1 MTRLGFLWVATLVA
15 VLLVAA
21 AGYKLYGLDQAA
33 QGGGFAPQTTPVAV
47 EAVRQVE
54 FADVVEALGTANANE
69 SVSITSKV
77 TETVSRLAYESG
89 EFVRAGDVLAEL
101 ADAEEAANLTEARST
116 LEEAQRERARYNELE
131 SRGVASPQAIDQL
144 DSSVDRAR
152 ARVRTIEARL
162 ADRIVRAPFDGV
174 VGLRQASPGMLARP
188 GDVIATLD
196 DVSVIKLDFTIPER
210 FLSAVSPGSR
220 LEAQAAAY
228 PGETFFGEVS
238 QIDSRVDPITRTAT
252 VRAIVDNAD
261 RRLYPGMLM
270 VVGVVRDVRQSLA
283 VPELAVV
290 RQGDEA
296 YVYIVEQGPRGAVAV
311 RRGVTTGA
319 RRDGLVEIS
328 AGLEEGELV
337 VAKGVHRVRDGAPV
351 TVAGAAPAD
360 QVAAAGRGA

>member
-1 MTRLGFLWVATLVA
+1 MIRLGFLWIASLVA

-21 AGYKLYGLDQAA
+21 AVYKLRGVEEAA
-33 QGGGFAPQTTPVAV
+33 GGQGFAFQATPVDV
-47 EAVRQVE
+47 EPAQRVE

-69 SVSITSKV
+69 SVTITSKV
-77 TETVSRLAYESG
+77 TETVSRIAYESG
-89 EFVRAGDVLAEL
+89 DFVHAGDVLAEL

-116 LEEAQRERARYNELE
+116 LEEAQRERTRYNELE

-144 DSSVDRAR
+144 DSNVERAR

-196 DVSVIKLDFTIPER
+196 DVSIIKLDFTIPEQ
-210 FLSAVSPGSR
+210 FLSAVAPGSR
-220 LEAQAAAY
+220 LEAEAAAY
-228 PGETFFGEVS
+228 PGEIFLGEVS
-238 QIDSRVDPITRTAT
+238 QIDSRVDPVTRTAT
-252 VRAIVDNAD
+252 VRALVDNAD

-270 VVGVVRDVRQSLA
+270 VVEVVRDVRRSIA
-283 VPELAVV
+283 APELALVRRGDAAFVYVV
-290 RQGDEA
+290 VQS
-296 YVYIVEQGPRGAVAV
+296 QRGAVASQ
-311 RRGVTTGA
+311 RAVTTGA
-319 RRDGLVEIS
+319 RRDGLVEILT
-328 AGLEEGELV
+328 GLEEGELV

-351 TVAGAAPAD
+351 AVAAPAE